1 MYYIPKGKP
10 MHEKLSTTFVRM
22 EGLLEELR
30 SENFSG
36 YIYLTFPQTSGYLF
50 IQDGK
55 VINAAEI
62 AGQAQRAGMAI
73 QEQLLRLSQQAK
85 GTLSVYYLQKEI
97 VQTLAGIADG
107 EAVYNNLTSDW
118 ASIAKLIK
126 KLASERKT
134 YFINLV
140 FEAVNTKRGLIFIH
154 GDKVEAACS
163 TGEADLI
170 GPEALS
176 RLTKDSEAEVAIFSV
191 YRQANAVALP
201 PLDEKEV
208 TASLNRLISEA
219 SPTPSTTKT
228 PAPTPSA
235 SQPVARPLPPELQVP
250 VLPALQATP
259 PASATASTTP
269 TPAST
274 SNTPY
279 YDSLLPSGGRN
290 EPMMA
295 ETQVVE
301 VKAKAGS
308 FDDILEV
315 VEVEAPVRATAL
327 PNGQATSP
335 MSGVST
341 AQVTPAPLP
350 ETSKSGN
357 EMRDLMQL
365 MSQVVAAVERGM
377 TVAGRGSSFPTA
389 LRAGL
394 LAVTERY
401 PFLDPF
407 AAEFEYQDKEI
418 VFVGTAQPVEFASGL
433 SEALRQMV
441 EDLIYS
447 SNGRVRD
454 YIAEELRK
462 VEREQVNDIRRFNL
476 GNLTEK
482 ICQH

>member
-22 EGLLEELR
+22 EGLLEELKA
-30 SENFSG
+30 ENFSG

-62 AGQAQRAGMAI
+62 AGQDQRAGMAI
-73 QEQLLRLSQQAK
+73 QEQLIRLSQQAK
-85 GTLSVYYLQKEI
+85 GSLSVYYLQKEI
-97 VQTLAGIADG
+97 VRTLAGIADG
-107 EAVYNNLTSDW
+107 EVIYSNLTSDW
-118 ASIAKLIK
+118 ANIAKLIK
-126 KLASERKT
+126 KLASERRT
-134 YFINLV
+134 YFINLA
-140 FEAVNTKRGLIFIH
+140 FESVNNKKRGLIFVE
-154 GDKVEAACS
+154 GDTVEAACA
-163 TGEADLI
+163 TGDDHLF
-170 GPEALS
+170 GPEALNS
-176 RLTKDSEAEVAIFSV
+176 LTKDSETEVAIFNV
-191 YRQANAVALP
+191 YRQANSAAIP
-201 PLDEKEV
+201 PIDDKEV
-208 TASLNRLISEA
+208 EASLNRLISQA
-219 SPTPSTTKT
+219 NAQPAPGVTVTPPPAT
-228 PAPTPSA
+228 PAPPQVQVTPQPVQTAPAAPPSA
-235 SQPVARPLPPELQVP
+235 NV
-250 VLPALQATP
+250 T
-259 PASATASTTP
+259 TASTTTAP
-269 TPAST
+269 TAAPAA
-274 SNTPY
+274 PY
-279 YDSLLPSGGRN
+279 YESLLPSGSKS
-290 EPMMA
+290 EPVVA
-295 ETQVVE
+295 EAPVVE
-301 VKAKAGS
+301 VKAKANS
-308 FDDILEV
+308 FEDILEV
-315 VEVEAPVRATAL
+315 VEVEAPARPTLL
-327 PNGQATSP
+327 PNGQAASP
-335 MSGVST
+335 VATTVSA

-350 ETSKSGN
+350 ETPKSGN

-418 VFVGTAQPVEFASGL
+418 VFVGTAQPVEFAAGL

-462 VEREQVNDIRRFNL
+462 VEREQANDIRRFNL

>member
-10 MHEKLSTTFVRM
+10 MHEKLSTKFVRM
-22 EGLLEELR
+22 EGLLEELQAE
-30 SENFSG
+30 SFNG
-36 YIYLTFPQTSGYLF
+36 YIMLNFPQTSGFLF

-55 VINAAEI
+55 VINAAEVT
-62 AGQAQRAGMAI
+62 GPDQRAGLAI
-73 QEQLLRLSQQAK
+73 QEQLLRLSQQTK

-107 EAVYNNLTSDW
+107 EAVYHNLTSDW
-118 ASIAKLIK
+118 AHLGKLIK
-126 KLASERKT
+126 KLSSERRT
-134 YFINLV
+134 YFINLA
-140 FEAVNTKRGLIFIH
+140 FEETARGLIYVDAEKI
-154 GDKVEAACS
+154 EAAC
-163 TGEADLI
+163 TIGGDHLLGAD
-170 GPEALS
+170 ALN
-176 RLTKDSEAEVAIFSV
+176 RLTQDSENTVATYSV
-191 YRQANAVALP
+191 YRQADAGTLSQF
-201 PLDEKEV
+201 DDKEV
-208 TASLNRLISEA
+208 ETSLNRLVSSSA
-219 SPTPSTTKT
+219 PKPPPLTAAPAPPAPVQVTPQPLTHAPAQIQTAPVT
-228 PAPTPSA
+228 PAGASA
-235 SQPVARPLPPELQVP
+235 STPVAA
-250 VLPALQATP
+250 PAA
-259 PASATASTTP
+259 
-269 TPAST
+269 
-274 SNTPY
+274 TPY
-279 YDSLLPSGGRN
+279 YESLLPSGN
-290 EPMMA
+290 AAPFTMPAPQMA
-295 ETQVVE
+295 EAKS
-301 VKAKAGS
+301 KAPT

-315 VEVEAPVRATAL
+315 VEVEAPVRVPASGQTSAT
-327 PNGQATSP
+327 
-335 MSGVST
+335 GVSA

-365 MSQVVAAVERGM
+365 MSQVVAGVERGM

-418 VFVGTAQPVEFASGL
+418 VFVGTAQAGEFASGL
-433 SEALRQMV
+433 TEALRQMV
-441 EDLIYS
+441 EDLIFS

-462 VEREQVNDIRRFNL
+462 VEREQAADIRRFNL

>member
-10 MHEKLSTTFVRM
+10 MHEKLSTKFVRM
-22 EGLLEELR
+22 EGLLEELQAE
-30 SENFSG
+30 SFNG
-36 YIYLTFPQTSGYLF
+36 YIMLSFPQTSGFLF

-62 AGQAQRAGMAI
+62 TGSDQRAGMAI
-73 QEQLLRLSQQAK
+73 EEQLLRLSQQTK

-97 VQTLAGIADG
+97 VQTLAAIADG
-107 EAVYNNLTSDW
+107 EAVYHNLTSDW
-118 ASIAKLIK
+118 ANLGKLIK
-126 KLASERKT
+126 KLSGERRT
-134 YFINLV
+134 YFINLA
-140 FEAVNTKRGLIFIH
+140 FEETARGLIFVDGEKI
-154 GDKVEAACS
+154 EAAC
-163 TGEADLI
+163 TAGGDHLLGAD
-170 GPEALS
+170 ALT
-176 RLTKDSEAEVAIFSV
+176 RLTQDSEATIATFSV
-191 YRQANAVALP
+191 YRQASAAALSQ
-201 PLDEKEV
+201 LDDKDLE
-208 TASLNRLISEA
+208 SRLNRLA
-219 SPTPSTTKT
+219 SQTTS
-228 PAPTPSA
+228 PAPAAPVQPAPQPIITPPPSPVQAAPATSA
-235 SQPVARPLPPELQVP
+235 NVA
-250 VLPALQATP
+250 AST
-259 PASATASTTP
+259 PASA
-269 TPAST
+269 
-274 SNTPY
+274 PY
-279 YDSLLPSGGRN
+279 YESLLPSGSGTTAT
-290 EPMMA
+290 PSA
-295 ETQVVE
+295 PQATE
-301 VKAKAGS
+301 VKSKANT

-315 VEVEAPVRATAL
+315 VEVEAPVRPAPPT
-327 PNGQATSP
+327 NGQTSAA
-335 MSGVST
+335 GVSA

-350 ETSKSGN
+350 ETSKAGN

-418 VFVGTAQPVEFASGL
+418 VFVGTAQAGEFASGL
-433 SEALRQMV
+433 TEALRQMV
-441 EDLIYS
+441 EDLIFS

-462 VEREQVNDIRRFNL
+462 VEREQAAEIRRFNL

>member
-10 MHEKLSTTFVRM
+10 MHEKLSTKFVRM
-22 EGLLEELR
+22 EGLLEELQAE
-30 SENFSG
+30 SFNG
-36 YIYLTFPQTSGYLF
+36 YIMLNFPQTSGFLF

-55 VINAAEI
+55 VVNAAEI
-62 AGQAQRAGMAI
+62 TGADQRAGMAI
-73 QEQLLRLSQQAK
+73 EEQLLRLSQQTK

-97 VQTLAGIADG
+97 VQTLAAIADG
-107 EAVYNNLTSDW
+107 EAVYHNLTSDW
-118 ASIAKLIK
+118 ANLAKLIK
-126 KLASERKT
+126 KLSGERRT
-134 YFINLV
+134 YFINLA
-140 FEAVNTKRGLIFIH
+140 FEETARGLIYVDGEKI
-154 GDKVEAACS
+154 EAAC
-163 TGEADLI
+163 TAGDAHLLGAD
-170 GPEALS
+170 ALN
-176 RLTKDSEAEVAIFSV
+176 RLTQDSEATVATFSV
-191 YRQANAVALP
+191 YRQADAKVLAQG
-201 PLDEKEV
+201 DDKDVE
-208 TASLNRLISEA
+208 SRLNRLA
-219 SPTPSTTKT
+219 SQVSS
-228 PAPTPSA
+228 PAPTAPAPVPPAPQPIITPPPAQPAPAAPANVAA
-235 SQPVARPLPPELQVP
+235 SS
-250 VLPALQATP
+250 
-259 PASATASTTP
+259 PASA
-269 TPAST
+269 
-274 SNTPY
+274 PY
-279 YDSLLPSGGRN
+279 YESLLPSGSGA
-290 EPMMA
+290 PSAPAASQVA
-295 ETQVVE
+295 EA
-301 VKAKAGS
+301 KSKAGS

-315 VEVEAPVRATAL
+315 VEVEAPVRQTTPA
-327 PNGQATSP
+327 NGQASVATVP
-335 MSGVST
+335 A

-418 VFVGTAQPVEFASGL
+418 VFVGTAQAGEFASGL
-433 SEALRQMV
+433 TEALRQMV
-441 EDLIYS
+441 EDLIFS

-462 VEREQVNDIRRFNL
+462 VEREQAADIRRFNL

>member
-22 EGLLEELR
+22 EGLLEELKA
-30 SENFSG
+30 ENFSG
-36 YIYLTFPQTSGYLF
+36 YVYLNFPQTSGYLF
-50 IQDGK
+50 IQDGS

-62 AGQAQRAGMAI
+62 SGQDQRAGMAI
-73 QEQLLRLSQQAK
+73 QEQLLRLSQQTK

-118 ASIAKLIK
+118 ANLAKLIK
-126 KLASERKT
+126 KLASERRA

-140 FEAVNTKRGLIFIH
+140 FEAVNQKRGLIFIE
-154 GDKVEAACS
+154 GDKVEAACA
-163 TGEADLI
+163 TGEDHLL
-170 GPEALS
+170 GPEALN
-176 RLTKDSEAEVAIFSV
+176 RLTKDSETEVAIFSV
-191 YRQANAVALP
+191 YRQATAAALP
-201 PLDEKEV
+201 SLDDKEV
-208 TASLNRLISEA
+208 EASLTRFISQA
-219 SPTPSTTKT
+219 GPSSAPVTT
-228 PAPTPSA
+228 S
-235 SQPVARPLPPELQVP
+235 
-250 VLPALQATP
+250 PALSTAPVTP
-259 PASATASTTP
+259 PSPPPAQPPVQTTPATASTV
-269 TPAST
+269 ST
-274 SNTPY
+274 APPSPPVPY
-279 YDSLLPSGGRN
+279 YESLLPSGGRP
-290 EPMMA
+290 ESAAP
-295 ETQVVE
+295 ETQAE
-301 VKAKAGS
+301 VKPKAGG
-308 FDDILEV
+308 FEDILEV
-315 VEVEAPVRATAL
+315 VEVEAPGRPGVS
-327 PNGQATSP
+327 PSSQVTSP
-335 MSGVST
+335 ITSVSA

-350 ETSKSGN
+350 ETPKSGN

-462 VEREQVNDIRRFNL
+462 VERERANDIRRFNL

>member
-10 MHEKLSTTFVRM
+10 MHEKLSTKFVRM
-22 EGLLEELR
+22 EGLLEELQAE
-30 SENFSG
+30 SFNG
-36 YIYLTFPQTSGYLF
+36 YIMLNFPQTSGFLF

-55 VINAAEI
+55 VVNAAEVS
-62 AGQAQRAGMAI
+62 GPDQRAGMAI
-73 QEQLLRLSQQAK
+73 QEQLLRLSQQTK

-97 VQTLAGIADG
+97 VQTLAAIADG
-107 EAVYNNLTSDW
+107 EAVYHNLTSDW
-118 ASIAKLIK
+118 ANLGKLIR
-126 KLASERKT
+126 KLSAERRT

-140 FEAVNTKRGLIFIH
+140 FEETARGLIYVDGEKI
-154 GDKVEAACS
+154 EAAC
-163 TGEADLI
+163 TAGGDHLLGE
-170 GPEALS
+170 EALN
-176 RLTKDSEAEVAIFSV
+176 RLTQDSENTVATFSV
-191 YRQANAVALP
+191 YRQADAGALSQF
-201 PLDEKEV
+201 DDKEV
-208 TASLNRLISEA
+208 EASLNRLVSQSA
-219 SPTPSTTKT
+219 SSAAKPSPLAATPTPPAPVQTPQPIVTTVPSPIQVAPATPASASASTPV
-228 PAPTPSA
+228 PAPTA
-235 SQPVARPLPPELQVP
+235 
-250 VLPALQATP
+250 
-259 PASATASTTP
+259 
-269 TPAST
+269 
-274 SNTPY
+274 TPY
-279 YDSLLPSGGRN
+279 YESLLPSGNRASSVTSA
-290 EPMMA
+290 PQMA
-295 ETQVVE
+295 E
-301 VKAKAGS
+301 VKSKAPT

-315 VEVEAPVRATAL
+315 VEVEAPVRPATPVSA
-327 PNGQATSP
+327 AA
-335 MSGVST
+335 GVSA

-418 VFVGTAQPVEFASGL
+418 VFVGTAQSGEFASGL
-433 SEALRQMV
+433 TEALRQMV
-441 EDLIYS
+441 EDLIFS

-462 VEREQVNDIRRFNL
+462 VEREQASDIRRFNL

>member
-10 MHEKLSTTFVRM
+10 MHEKLSTKFVRM
-22 EGLLEELR
+22 EGLLEELQAE
-30 SENFSG
+30 SFNG
-36 YIYLTFPQTSGYLF
+36 YIMLNFPQTSGFLF

-55 VINAAEI
+55 VVNAAEV
-62 AGQAQRAGMAI
+62 AGPEQRAGMAI
-73 QEQLLRLSQQAK
+73 QEQLLRLSQQTK

-97 VQTLAGIADG
+97 VQTLAAIADG
-107 EAVYNNLTSDW
+107 EAVYHNLTSDW
-118 ASIAKLIK
+118 ANLGKLIK
-126 KLASERKT
+126 KLSSERQT
-134 YFINLV
+134 YFINLA
-140 FEAVNTKRGLIFIH
+140 FEETSRGLIYVE
-154 GDKVEAACS
+154 GDKIEAACT
-163 TGEADLI
+163 TGGEHLL
-170 GPEALS
+170 GEEALT
-176 RLTKDSEAEVAIFSV
+176 RLTEDSENTLTTFSV
-191 YRQANAVALP
+191 YRQADAGALSQFN
-201 PLDEKEV
+201 EKNVE
-208 TASLNRLISEA
+208 ASLNRLV
-219 SPTPSTTKT
+219 SPPAATPPPVVGTAAPAAATPAQVPPSVVA
-228 PAPTPSA
+228 PAPTTPVQVAPATSA
-235 SQPVARPLPPELQVP
+235 S
-250 VLPALQATP
+250 
-259 PASATASTTP
+259 AST
-269 TPAST
+269 AA
-274 SNTPY
+274 PY
-279 YDSLLPSGGRN
+279 YESLLPSGGT
-290 EPMMA
+290 PSA
-295 ETQVVE
+295 TPPQVAE
-301 VKAKAGS
+301 VKGKTNT

-315 VEVEAPVRATAL
+315 VEVEAPSRSSAPA
-327 PNGQATSP
+327 NGQPSAA
-335 MSGVST
+335 GVSA

-418 VFVGTAQPVEFASGL
+418 VFVGTAQPGEFASGL
-433 SEALRQMV
+433 TEALRQMV
-441 EDLIYS
+441 EDLIFS

-462 VEREQVNDIRRFNL
+462 VEREQAADIRRFSL

>member
-10 MHEKLSTTFVRM
+10 MHEKLSTKFVRM
-22 EGLLEELR
+22 EGLLEELQAE
-30 SENFSG
+30 SFNG
-36 YIYLTFPQTSGYLF
+36 YIMLNFPQTSGFLF

-55 VINAAEI
+55 VVNAAEV
-62 AGQAQRAGMAI
+62 AGPDQRAGMAI
-73 QEQLLRLSQQAK
+73 QEQLLRLSQQTK

-97 VQTLAGIADG
+97 VQTLAAIADG
-107 EAVYNNLTSDW
+107 EAVYHNLTSDW
-118 ASIAKLIK
+118 ANLGKLIK
-126 KLASERKT
+126 KLSAERRT
-134 YFINLV
+134 YFINL
-140 FEAVNTKRGLIFIH
+140 AVEETARGLIYVDGEKI
-154 GDKVEAACS
+154 EAAC
-163 TGEADLI
+163 TAGGDHLLGED
-170 GPEALS
+170 ALT
-176 RLTKDSEAEVAIFSV
+176 RLTQDSENTIATFSV
-191 YRQANAVALP
+191 YRQADAGALSQF
-201 PLDEKEV
+201 DDKEV
-208 TASLNRLISEA
+208 EASLNRLVTQA
-219 SPTPSTTKT
+219 STAKPSTSTAT
-228 PAPTPSA
+228 SAPVQTIQQPSVTTVTA
-235 SQPVARPLPPELQVP
+235 
-250 VLPALQATP
+250 QATP
-259 PASATASTTP
+259 ATPASASASTPAQTP
-269 TPAST
+269 TP
-274 SNTPY
+274 Y
-279 YDSLLPSGGRN
+279 YESLLPSGNGT
-290 EPMMA
+290 PVATSAPQM
-295 ETQVVE
+295 TE
-301 VKAKAGS
+301 VKSKATT

-315 VEVEAPVRATAL
+315 VEVEAPVRTPASVSAQ
-327 PNGQATSP
+327 PSAA
-335 MSGVST
+335 GVSA

-418 VFVGTAQPVEFASGL
+418 VFVGTAQAGEFASGL
-433 SEALRQMV
+433 TEALRQMV
-441 EDLIYS
+441 EDLIFS

-462 VEREQVNDIRRFNL
+462 VEREQAADIRRFNL